1 MSAARI
7 AIFLREKHVQ
17 QMPSIA
23 LAQLTAL
30 ELSPPEL
37 VLVAAAA
44 GYQQAGVRLLPVAPG
59 ATAYPLMDDPT
70 MLRETLARIAD
81 TGVTI
86 ADLEIVMLKPETEV
100 STYLPFLE
108 TGATLGAKHVLVAG
122 YDPEEGRLVETFAAF
137 CDAAAPFG
145 LTGDLEFMPWTAV
158 PDLATA
164 MRVVRAADRPNAGIL
179 IDALHFDRSN
189 SKISDIRSV
198 PRQWLNYW
206 QLCDAPAER
215 PTTTEG
221 LLHTARAERLFPGQG
236 GLDLISL
243 IQAMPSD
250 LPISLEIPT
259 LELARTVGAEER
271 ARRAMQYT
279 KSVLAQAAARR

>member
-1 MSAARI
+1 
-7 AIFLREKHVQ
+7 
-17 QMPSIA
+17 MPSIA

-30 ELSPPEL
+30 ELPPPKL
-37 VLVAAAA
+37 LSVAAAA
-44 GYQQAGVRLLPVAPG
+44 GYQQVGLRLLPVTPG
-59 ATAYPLMDDPT
+59 ATAYPLMDDPA
-70 MLRETLARIAD
+70 MLRETRGRMAD

-86 ADLEIVMLKPETEV
+86 ADLEIVMLKPDTNV
-100 STYLPFLE
+100 AAYLPFLE
-108 TGATLGAKHVLVAG
+108 TGAQLGAKHVLIAA
-122 YDPEEGRLVETFAAF
+122 YDPEESRLVETFAAF

-158 PDLATA
+158 PDLASAT
-164 MRVVRAADRPNAGIL
+164 RVVRAAARPNAGIL

-189 SKISDIRSV
+189 STIADIDAV
-198 PRQWLNYW
+198 PREWLHYW

-236 GLDLISL
+236 GIDLIAL
-243 IQAMPSD
+243 VQAMPSD

-259 LELARTVGAEER
+259 LELARTVTAEER
-271 ARRAMQYT
+271 ARRAMEHT
-279 KSVLAQAAARR
+279 KAVLAKASAITR